1 MAQAHAHSH
10 SEAAG
15 NYFLDQLCTIAACGA
30 LGTVA
35 ILMFESQRIGDVL
48 TSTFWKPVFY
58 GGLALVALAIIRAG
72 ALWQLAGRVRAA
84 DSDKNDHDHSE
95 HSHSHAHGEACD
107 DDHGPDEKYEHEH
120 GHGHS
125 HAHAHGHEHSH
136 SHAADDHGHD
146 HGWAPWR
153 YIVLLLPV
161 VLYALKLPAAG
172 GFSKSGTER
181 ILGTADKLEGAKNT
195 RLIGAALGGGPVM
208 PLTKKQSVTVMRFNE
223 LANATL
229 PGREKTRDFYEG
241 SMVQLKGQLMPVS
254 DKEFQL
260 YRMKMTCCAADAIP
274 LKARIISP
282 VTLQKFQPQEWV
294 TVTGELQFRKV
305 AGQVPEQWLP
315 VIMLD
320 SEDQIQRAEKDNNE
334 YEQL

>member
-35 ILMFESQRIGDVL
+35 ILMYESQRIRDVL
-48 TSTFWKPVFY
+48 TSTFWRPVFY
-58 GGLALVALAIIRAG
+58 GGLVLVALAIIRAG

-84 DSDKNDHDHSE
+84 DTDDNHGDSG
-95 HSHSHAHGEACD
+95 HSHSHAHVEACD
-107 DDHGPDEKYEHEH
+107 DEHGTGEKCEHEDHGHA
-120 GHGHS
+120 HS
-125 HAHAHGHEHSH
+125 HSHAHGHEHSH
-136 SHAADDHGHD
+136 SHTEEDHGHD

-172 GFSKSGTER
+172 GFSAGYTG
-181 ILGTADKLEGAKNT
+181 IMLGADKLEGGKNT
-195 RLIGAALGGGPVM
+195 RLGAAILAGGPLM
-208 PLTKKQSVTVMRFNE
+208 PLTKKQSVTVMRFND
-223 LANATL
+223 LANAAL
-229 PGREKTRDFYEG
+229 RENSRDFYDG
-241 SMVQLKGQLMPVS
+241 STVQLKGQFMPLS
-254 DKEFQL
+254 DKEFNL
-260 YRMKMTCCAADAIP
+260 YRMKMTCCVADAVP
-274 LKARIISP
+274 LKARIVSP
-282 VTLQKFQPQEWV
+282 VTLQKFQPREWV

-320 SEDQIQRAEKDNNE
+320 SDDQIQRAEKDNNE